1 MRAQMPV
8 SSTAWI
14 FSFEP
19 SQRCKSAQQASAST
33 SSSSDE
39 MSCAST
45 GSAGATMC
53 QAGCG
58 LPRHRL
64 ESVQVPRRSIEILD
78 WGFSCSSSGARA
90 WCERTRSRV
99 SGESPAMLPS
109 AHTACSRTSS
119 FGDVRSCTRMGT
131 APLEITARVCSD
143 VPAAMFVSAQ
153 AASDWSIGLSA
164 NCRNCTKRGTTP
176 AAITSVIGGVFGMLR
191 SSRNCV
197 TAGS

>member
-14 FSFEP
+14 LSFEP
-19 SQRCKSAQQASAST
+19 SQRYESAQQASAST

-39 MSCAST
+39 TSCVST

-64 ESVQVPRRSIEILD
+64 ESVQVPRRTIEILD

-90 WCERTRSRV
+90 WCERTRSRH

-109 AHTACSRTSS
+109 AHTASSRTSS
-119 FGDVRSCTRMGT
+119 FGDVSSCTKMGT
-131 APLEITARVCSD
+131 APWAITTCACSD
-143 VPAAMFVSAQ
+143 VPELMFVSAH
-153 AASDWSIGLSA
+153 AASNWSVGLSA
-164 NCRNCTKRGTTP
+164 HCMNCTKRGTTP
-176 AAITSVIGGVFGMLR
+176 AAITSAIGGERSML
-191 SSRNCV
+191 SNLRN
-197 TAGS
+197 